1 MRAGSWIGFAVLSA
15 VILVYSTDF
24 VTGQSAYLALVES
37 LSGKPVDVE
46 DNLTNFG
53 HTVFRKS
60 NHVLAFFLLGLST
73 IPFRRVARDARRL
86 AVACC
91 ASVALA
97 SEMVQVLSV
106 FRHPAVYDVAV
117 NLAAA
122 LLGLWLVFQPPHFL
136 RTVSRDNFPLVRIWA
151 RPTR

>member
-60 NHVLAFFLLGLST
+60 NHVVAFFLLGLST

-86 AVACC
+86 AVFCC

-122 LLGLWLVFQPPHFL
+122 LLGLWLAFQPPHFL
-136 RTVSRDNFPLVRIWA
+136 RTLSRDNFPLVRVWA

>member
-1 MRAGSWIGFAVLSA
+1 MHAGSWAAFAVLSV

-24 VTGQSAYLALVES
+24 VTGDSAYVAMVES

-46 DNLTNFG
+46 DDLTLFG

-60 NHVLAFFLLGLST
+60 NHVVAFFLLGLST
-73 IPFRRVARDARRL
+73 IPFRKVARDARRL
-86 AVACC
+86 AVFCC

-97 SEMVQVLSV
+97 SETIQLFSV
-106 FRHPAVYDVAV
+106 FRHPAVYDVAM

-122 LLGLWLVFQPPHFL
+122 LLGLWLVFHPPRFL
-136 RTVSRDNFPLVRIWA
+136 RTVSRDNFPLA
-151 RPTR
+151 RLRAQPTR